1 MAQLGVR
8 GYLACLQTSRRMP
21 VKLAST
27 LLALFLFL
35 AGLAPAQA
43 SAEPELAAARAATVA
58 QLETLVDYTGTAK
71 LYLERDRAWE
81 AIVRLDP
88 ANEAAHKGLKHTKNR
103 DGSWKVPEKPATSK
117 NFGKDLSEC
126 ARRRA
131 EIAALHRGA
140 LVAIADKQSMTPAA
154 RRALFDE
161 LLAIDPEDAQSRALL
176 GEARRDDQW
185 VLAETVAGKARRA
198 EFRALVKELVG
209 AVNPPSNI
217 EPREREASLGV
228 AWTACVTTGKVRVFS
243 SGDAA
248 EAKNVAVQC
257 TAAVELFRRVTA
269 APKDLPDVVDIYL
282 LTSAGARDAFVAAW
296 PGWSAEE
303 RSRVKTW
310 AGTGLP
316 NEIHHARWDSD
327 APKRLDGAVRHML
340 GLLTL
345 WNYGFD
351 HQKCAW
357 AWEGFGLYLTR
368 ELVGTHYT
376 WYSTG
381 PTSADAESKELLG
394 KLMMGDANW
403 INEAY
408 QRSKRGKGTKVEALC
423 SRPIDKLGVDDV
435 LTAYALAAY
444 LLEGRAASVGAL
456 FTALGTGPSDKALA
470 DTLALTPAE
479 LDAVL
484 VRWMGERK

>member
-1 MAQLGVR
+1 MHLR
-8 GYLACLQTSRRMP
+8 
-21 VKLAST
+21 T

-35 AGLAPAQA
+35 AGFARGQSAPDADV
-43 SAEPELAAARAATVA
+43 AAARGATVLL
-58 QLETLVDYTGTAK
+58 LEEFVAYTGTAK

-117 NFGKDLSEC
+117 NFGKDLTEC

-131 EIAALHRGA
+131 EIAAAHRNA
-140 LVAIADKQSMTPAA
+140 LVAIAEKQALAPAA
-154 RRALFDE
+154 RRALYDE
-161 LLAIDPEDAQSRALL
+161 LLTIDPDNAESRALL

-185 VLAETVAGKARRA
+185 VLAETVASKTRRG
-198 EFRALVKELVG
+198 ELCALVKELVA
-209 AVNPPSNI
+209 AVPAPVKI
-217 EPREREASLGV
+217 EPREREAPLGV
-228 AWTACVTTGKVRVFS
+228 TWSACFATPKVRVFS

-248 EAKNVAVQC
+248 EALNVAVQC
-257 TAAVELFRRVTA
+257 TAAVELFRRVTS
-269 APKDLPDVVDIYL
+269 APKDVPDVVDIYL

-296 PGWSAEE
+296 PGWSAED

-316 NEIHHARWDSD
+316 NEIHHARWDAD

-345 WNYGFD
+345 FNYGFD

-381 PTSADAESKELLG
+381 PTSGDAESKELLG

-403 INEAY
+403 MNEAF
-408 QRSKRGKGTKVEALC
+408 QRSKRGKGTKIEALC
-423 SRPIDKLGVDDV
+423 SRPIDTFGVDDV

-444 LLEGRAASVGAL
+444 LLEGRAERVGAL

-470 DTLALTPAE
+470 ETLALTPAE
-479 LDAVL
+479 LDARL
-484 VRWMGERK
+484 VRWMAERK

>member
-1 MAQLGVR
+1 MHLR
-8 GYLACLQTSRRMP
+8 
-21 VKLAST
+21 T
-27 LLALFLFL
+27 LLALFLLL
-35 AGLAPAQA
+35 AGFARGQSAPDADV
-43 SAEPELAAARAATVA
+43 AAARGATVLL
-58 QLETLVDYTGTAK
+58 LEEFVAYTGTAK

-117 NFGKDLSEC
+117 NFGKDLTEC

-131 EIAALHRGA
+131 EIAAAHRNA
-140 LVAIADKQSMTPAA
+140 LVAIAEKQALAPAA
-154 RRALFDE
+154 RRALYDE
-161 LLAIDPEDAQSRALL
+161 LLTIDPDNADSRALL

-185 VLAETVAGKARRA
+185 VLAETVASKTRRG
-198 EFRALVKELVG
+198 ELRALVKELVA
-209 AVNPPSNI
+209 AVPAPTKI
-217 EPREREASLGV
+217 EPREREAPLGV
-228 AWTACVTTGKVRVFS
+228 TWSACFETPKVRVFS

-248 EAKNVAVQC
+248 EALNVAVQC
-257 TAAVELFRRVTA
+257 TAAVELFRRVTS
-269 APKDLPDVVDIYL
+269 APKDVPDVVDIYL

-316 NEIHHARWDSD
+316 NEIHHARWDAD

-345 WNYGFD
+345 FNYGFD

-381 PTSADAESKELLG
+381 PTSGDAESKELLG

-403 INEAY
+403 MNEAF
-408 QRSKRGKGTKVEALC
+408 QRSKRGKGTKMEALC
-423 SRPIDKLGVDDV
+423 SRPIDTFGVDDV

-444 LLEGRAASVGAL
+444 LLEGRAERVGAL

-470 DTLALTPAE
+470 ETLALTPVE
-479 LDAVL
+479 LDARL
-484 VRWMGERK
+484 VRWMAERK